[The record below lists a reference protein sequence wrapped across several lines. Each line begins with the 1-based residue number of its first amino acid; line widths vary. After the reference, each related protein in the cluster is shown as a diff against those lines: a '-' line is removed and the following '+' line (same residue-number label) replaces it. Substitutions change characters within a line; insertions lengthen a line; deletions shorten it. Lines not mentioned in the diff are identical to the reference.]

1 MTSIARISFL
11 YYCFALTIPFH
22 LQGQTEPAFNKDSIL
37 AIMNKVNS
45 CQIKESSPFNN
56 RNWKTSTYFTGVMA
70 FYKATENTILLDQSI
85 QWAERQNW
93 QVGNEWFFPAN
104 NLTCVQTYL
113 EIYLNKKDEKMI
125 KDTRQYMD
133 DRIKHT
139 EPAYEQGWNYVD
151 ALYVGPPAF
160 AMMGKIT
167 GEQLY
172 IAFMNRMYWQLA
184 DYLFDEDEGLFYR
197 DMKAR
202 RTEKSSNGKKILW
215 SRGNGWAIASIPRIL
230 TYLPKENPDYPKY
243 EKLLQT
249 MASSLKNRQGDDGMW
264 RVNLADME
272 EYPNPESSGTAFF
285 TYAMTWGIN
294 NGILDKETFLP
305 VVTKAWQALYNAVDK
320 EGKVCWGQSVSR
332 DPDNVE
338 KEDSEIYVSGAFL
351 LAGSEMLKLR

>member
-1 MTSIARISFL
+1 MTSFTRISFL
-11 YYCFALTIPFH
+11 YYCFALIISFH

-45 CQIKESSPFNN
+45 YQINESSPFNN

-70 FYKATENTILLDQSI
+70 FYKATENPILLDQSI

-113 EIYLNKKDEKMI
+113 EIYLIKKDEQMI
-125 KDTRQYMD
+125 KDAKQYMD
-133 DRIKHT
+133 SRMKHT
-139 EPAYEQGWNYVD
+139 EPAYEQGWDYVD
-151 ALYVGPPAF
+151 ALFVGPPAF
-160 AMMGKIT
+160 AMMGKAT
-167 GEQLY
+167 GEEQY
-172 IAFMNRMYWQLA
+172 TDFMNRMYWQLA
-184 DYLFDEDEGLFYR
+184 GYLFDEDEGLFYR

-202 RTEKSSNGKKILW
+202 RTEKSSNGKKTLW
-215 SRGNGWAIASIPRIL
+215 SRGNGWAMASIPRIL
-230 TYLPKENPDYPKY
+230 TYLPKKNPDYPKY

-249 MASSLKNRQGDDGMW
+249 MAASLKNRQGDDGMW

-272 EYPNPESSGTAFF
+272 EHPNPESSGTAFF

-305 VVTKAWQALYNAVDK
+305 VVTNAWQALYNAVD
-320 EGKVCWGQSVSR
+320 ENGKVCWGQSVSR
-332 DPDNVE
+332 DPDNVD

-351 LAGSEMLKLR
+351 LAGSEVLKLR